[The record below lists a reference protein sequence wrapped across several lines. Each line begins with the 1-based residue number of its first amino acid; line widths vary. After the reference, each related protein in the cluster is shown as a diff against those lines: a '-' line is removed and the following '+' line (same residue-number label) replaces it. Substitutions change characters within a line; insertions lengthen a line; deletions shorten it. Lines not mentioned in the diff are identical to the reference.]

1 MYKDDE
7 MTLSTPRF
15 DWSFNFGHVLTCIS
29 MMVAMGGGLWAMS
42 SSIAG
47 IENRL
52 LQSEARAQVWIPRM
66 EGMMKS
72 DTIQDNRIENLADA
86 VKGIRADIAE
96 SARANRLDM
105 ADINKSVSSLRELG
119 ASSAAKL
126 DNALRQKN

>member
-1 MYKDDE
+1 MYRDEE
-7 MTLSTPRF
+7 MTLTTPRF
-15 DWSFNFGHVLTCIS
+15 DWSFNFGHVLTCLT
-29 MMVAMGGGLWAMS
+29 MAFAVGGGLWAMS

-86 VKGIRADIAE
+86 VKGIRTDIAE

-105 ADINKSVSSLRELG
+105 ADINKSVSGLRESM
-119 ASSAAKL
+119 ATSTAKL
-126 DNALRQKN
+126 DNVLRQKN